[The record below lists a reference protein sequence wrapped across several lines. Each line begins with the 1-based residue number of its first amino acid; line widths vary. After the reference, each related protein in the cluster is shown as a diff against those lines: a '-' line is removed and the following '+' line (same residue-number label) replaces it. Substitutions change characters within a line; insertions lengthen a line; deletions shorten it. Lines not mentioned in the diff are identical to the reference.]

1 MQFCEAYRW
10 ISDEERRTLVVTCMT
25 QPLTATQLSHRTKL
39 TLRACTHLLS
49 ELTTHGVVSCLNP
62 SAVRSRVHWLTK
74 HGKVCQQQLR
84 KDHVLAPIAYD
95 FPNVD
100 WRLYGWICSSH
111 RAAVLKALRRHH
123 PLQPLEIRRRA
134 RSQDLKLRMNTSN
147 VRDVIQLFLAKGI
160 VRAVR
165 IRGKHHPRFELT
177 EIGETLG
184 GLMLRAEVAP

>member
-1 MQFCEAYRW
+1 MQFSRSYQW
-10 ISDEERRTLVVTCMT
+10 ISGDEWRTLVVTCMT

-74 HGKVCQQQLR
+74 HGKACQQQLR
-84 KDHVLAPIAYD
+84 KDHGLAPIAYD

-100 WRLYGWICSSH
+100 WRLYGWVCYTH
-111 RAAVLKALRRHH
+111 RGAVLKALRRHH

-134 RSQDLKLRMNTSN
+134 RSQSSHLKINTSN
-147 VRDVIQLFLAKGI
+147 VRDVIQLFLAKDI

-165 IRGKHHPRFELT
+165 IRGKHHPRYELT
-177 EIGETLG
+177 GIGERLG
-184 GLMLRAEVAP
+184 SLMLRAEVAP